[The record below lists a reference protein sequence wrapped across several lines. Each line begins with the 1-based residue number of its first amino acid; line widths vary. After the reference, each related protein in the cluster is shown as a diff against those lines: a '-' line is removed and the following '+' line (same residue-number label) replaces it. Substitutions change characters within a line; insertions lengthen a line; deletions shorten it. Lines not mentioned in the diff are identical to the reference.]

1 MNVGQSEHLNG
12 SLYRSGD
19 LSTCFIYQ
27 LIQSLQT
34 SVRKVLSWLPVTD
47 KKANA
52 ELSNLS
58 PETLLGSLEPG
69 LKNQEACS
77 SSECEAELLMT
88 DRTQRS
94 QPVFSFQQGLIKLL
108 MVASNLS

>member
-1 MNVGQSEHLNG
+1 M
-12 SLYRSGD
+12 
-19 LSTCFIYQ
+19 
-27 LIQSLQT
+27 
-34 SVRKVLSWLPVTD
+34 TD

-52 ELSNLS
+52 ELSNLNL
-58 PETLLGSLEPG
+58 ETLLGILEPG

-77 SSECEAELLMT
+77 SSECEAGVLMM

-94 QPVFSFQQGLIKLL
+94 QPIFSFQQGLIKLP